1 MKIRVYGQPGEVDH
15 AVDELRTVFSVTSVS
30 RHYAEKDASQP
41 GSVRVYV
48 VANLRDEVLVVSPP
62 PPRGVRLHAAKDVPA
77 TTARRGD
84 RLLVPRMGWHTVVRV
99 FPEPDDRPD
108 DLAGLFIWTR
118 PNEPPYRWG
127 FPPNELLR
135 VMRLIEP
142 GDFEEVPE

>member
-30 RHYAEKDASQP
+30 RHYANKDASQP

-48 VANLRDEVLVVSPP
+48 DATLRDEVLVVGPP
-62 PPRGVRLHAAKDVPA
+62 PARGVRLRGAKDMPA
-77 TTARRGD
+77 TDVRRGD
-84 RLLVPRMGWHTVVRV
+84 RLLVPGMGWHTVVRV
-99 FPEPDDRPD
+99 FPEPGSYPD
-108 DLAGLFIWTR
+108 DFAGLFVWTR
-118 PNEPPYRWG
+118 PNEPPYRWV

-135 VMRLIEP
+135 VMRLIAP